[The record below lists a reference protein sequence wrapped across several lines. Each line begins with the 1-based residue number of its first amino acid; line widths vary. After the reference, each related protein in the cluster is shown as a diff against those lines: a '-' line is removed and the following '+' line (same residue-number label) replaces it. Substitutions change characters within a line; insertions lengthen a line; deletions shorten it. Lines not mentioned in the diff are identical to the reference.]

1 MKDTHAPVRCRNG
14 APLLRPAPT
23 RRSTSTAIL
32 IVDDDLDTRE
42 MLAAV
47 LHQAGFAVTTCASGQ
62 QAADAMT
69 RSDFSL
75 VLLDLRLGNENGLDV
90 LAVLHRIRPE
100 TPIVVLTGFAS
111 IQSAVHAVKLGA
123 MDYIEKPVVGVN
135 LVALVKRFVRAEPVD
150 GATCAAHAGAR
161 WAQAVMG
168 VVHSPEDP
176 RTVSEWG
183 QAIGAG
189 EGTVRNWCHT
199 ARLSPKRSLTLA
211 RLLRALYLSR
221 SRKWVPEQLLNI
233 VDRRTL
239 NRMLAQGG
247 VDRMTAPTIDGFLRL
262 QTLIGDRAT
271 VNELRK
277 ALRSTGE
284 PALHVD
290 VA

>member
-32 IVDDDLDTRE
+32 IVDDDLDTLE
-42 MLAAV
+42 TLAAV
-47 LHQAGFAVTTCASGQ
+47 LHQAGLAVTTCESGQ
-62 QAADAMT
+62 QAAAAMT
-69 RSDFSL
+69 QSDFSL
-75 VLLDLRLGNENGLDV
+75 VLLDLRLGAENGLDV
-90 LAVLHRIRPE
+90 LVVIHRIRPE
-100 TPIVVLTGFAS
+100 TPIVVFTAFGS
-111 IQSAVHAVKLGA
+111 IQSAVEAVKLGA
-123 MDYIEKPVVGVN
+123 ADYLEKPLVGED
-135 LVALVKRFVRAEPVD
+135 LVDLVKRFIGAESVDARAS
-150 GATCAAHAGAR
+150 AAHAGGR
-161 WAQAVMG
+161 WAQAVIG
-168 VVHSPEDP
+168 VVHSAEDP

-189 EGTVRNWCHT
+189 AGTVRNWCHT

-290 VA
+290 AA